1 MGTTRVYIRSVLT
14 LGLVAVVSGYGWAAE
29 RGTTASDDAT
39 LQRASRVM
47 NTRVVS
53 PQGETLG
60 KIHDLVLTP
69 DLNGISYV
77 AVSRGGFLGIG
88 SALHAVPWSALSP
101 GLNGTYVAPIT
112 VVQFTQSRGFNP
124 SHWPASAESFWP
136 ASSMTRGNE
145 PASSAR
151 AAAYSGDVSQRRFT
165 RIKGSAAKG
174 ADGKKVGSIQDLVL
188 AMDTGRIMYTVVS
201 FGGIVGLGQKYAAV
215 PQNAITLEPALHV
228 ARVNADKATLQANSF
243 ASNRWPDL
251 ASPSYA
257 RDLDL
262 AYHVAPSGTALGYV
276 PPAPPTT
283 ETPSSQMTTPHSTDP
298 THSGAADT
306 SKMKSGSAAEPNEPN
321 KP

>member
-1 MGTTRVYIRSVLT
+1 MGTTRVYIRSLLT

-29 RGTTASDDAT
+29 RNTASEDTT
-39 LQRASRVM
+39 LQRASRVL

-60 KIHDLVLTP
+60 KVHDLVLTP

-88 SALHAVPWSALSP
+88 SALHAIPWSALSP

-124 SHWPASAESFWP
+124 SNWPASAESFWP
-136 ASSMTRGNE
+136 ASSMNRGNE
-145 PASSAR
+145 PAYSAR
-151 AAAYSGDVSQRRFT
+151 APAYSGDVSQRRFT

-174 ADGKKVGSIQDLVL
+174 ADGKKVGNVQDLVI
-188 AMDTGRIMYTVVS
+188 AMDTGRILYTVVS

-228 ARVNADKATLQANSF
+228 ARVNADKTTLQANSF
-243 ASNRWPDL
+243 TSNRWPDL

-276 PPAPPTT
+276 PPAPAPGATPAPSTT
-283 ETPSSQMTTPHSTDP
+283 
-298 THSGAADT
+298 GT
-306 SKMKSGSAAEPNEPN
+306 SKMESGSAAEANEPN
-321 KP
+321 PW